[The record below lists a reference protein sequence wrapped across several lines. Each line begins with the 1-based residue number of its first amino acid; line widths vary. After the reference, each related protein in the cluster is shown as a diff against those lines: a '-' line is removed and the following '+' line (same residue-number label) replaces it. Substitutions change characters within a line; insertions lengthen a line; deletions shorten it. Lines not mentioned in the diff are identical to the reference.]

1 MRPKNENMNS
11 MKAKY
16 VFAALLALIFF
27 SCDDSTPNIGR
38 TTVARNDSIPSGI
51 ASYEVTTRSIL
62 ADSVFARSNTSYLG
76 RYTDPDFG
84 EFSSD
89 FIAQFNCTDG
99 FVFPDNTIDVS
110 KLSLT
115 FDYETFFG
123 DSTASMRVQIDTL
136 NRIIP
141 EGDRLTYY
149 TNINPEDYY
158 DENAEPIGSKAFAA
172 TGLSV
177 DSIYTNGSVRVY
189 EQKVSLPLSL
199 GQYLF
204 DKFLENKDYFKDSE
218 AFIKNV
224 LRGVYVHC
232 THGDGAIIYI
242 TNLSLDLEINVAI
255 ESSSGKLDSV
265 VTRYA
270 SFCATK
276 EVIQS
281 NRFTNSDRLKELAAD
296 NSCTYIKSP
305 AGIITEVTLPIEEI
319 YNAHRRDSLNAAV
332 LTFTSYNETSN
343 KKISMDVPTNILLV
357 RKSDTYKFFEQNSLY
372 DNVVS
377 FYTSFDSKTNT
388 YSFNNIAQLVQRC
401 INEKVQ
407 GEKSDPNWVA
417 NHPDWNKVVLIPI
430 SVTRE
435 QTNTSSYSSI
445 YSYYYGYSTQQE
457 AQIIQVQN
465 NLDLS
470 SVRLVGGKDK
480 LRMQI
485 LYTTF

>member
-1 MRPKNENMNS
+1 

-16 VFAALLALIFF
+16 VCAALLALIFF
-27 SCDDSTPNIGR
+27 SCDDSTPDIGR
-38 TTVARNDSIPSGI
+38 TTIAGNDSIPAGI
-51 ASYEVTTRSIL
+51 ASYDVTTRSIL

-76 RYTDPDFG
+76 RYTDTEFG

-99 FVFPDNTIDVS
+99 FVFPDQTVGIT
-110 KLSLT
+110 KLDLT
-115 FDYETFFG
+115 FNYETFFG
-123 DSTASMRVQIDTL
+123 DSTASMRVQVDTL
-136 NRIIP
+136 NRVIP
-141 EGDRLTYY
+141 EEDRLTYY
-149 TNINPEDYY
+149 TSIDPEDYY
-158 DENAEPIGSKAFAA
+158 DKNAAPVGSKAFAA

-177 DSIYTNGSVRVY
+177 DTIYYTGSSRLY
-189 EQKVSLPLSL
+189 EQRVSLPLSL
-199 GQYLF
+199 GEYMYK
-204 DKFLENKDYFKDSE
+204 KFLENKDYYKDSE
-218 AFIKNV
+218 AFIENV

-232 THGDGAIIYI
+232 TNGDGAILYI
-242 TNLSLDLEINVAI
+242 TGLSLDLQISVAMQ
-255 ESSSGKLDSV
+255 SSSGKNDSI

-270 SFCATK
+270 SFSATK

-281 NRFTNSDRLKELAAD
+281 NRFSNSDRLKELVND

-319 YNAHRRDSLNAAV
+319 YAAHQRDSLNAAV
-332 LTFTSYNETSN
+332 LTFNSYNETV
-343 KKISMDVPTNILLV
+343 KKKYPMSAPSSLLLV
-357 RKSDTYKFFEQNSLY
+357 RKSETYSFFEQNGLY
-372 DNVVS
+372 DNLTS
-377 FYTSFDSKTNT
+377 YYTAFDSKTNT

-401 INEKVQ
+401 INEKVE

-417 NHPDWNKVVLIPI
+417 KHPDWNKVVLIPI

-435 QTNTSSYSSI
+435 QQSNSSYSSM
-445 YSYYYGYSTQQE
+445 YAYYYGGYQQRE